1 MGKVYTVLLNGNIIC
16 NNVFSAETFY
26 ERLKG
31 LMFSPS
37 DSKRFLL
44 IGNCNSVHTCF
55 MKYNIDVVC
64 LDNNFQ
70 IIKIFKSVKP
80 FRFVLPQKKVCHI
93 FEIPSDC
100 KFNIDIG
107 DILKFIQK

>member
-1 MGKVYTVLLNGNIIC
+1 MGKVYTVLFNGDVIC

-31 LMFSPS
+31 LMFYPPEN
-37 DSKRFLL
+37 KRFLL
-44 IGNCNSVHTCF
+44 IRNCNSVHTCF
-55 MKYNIDVVC
+55 MKYNIDIVG
-64 LDNNFQ
+64 LDSNFQ

-80 FRFVLPQKKVCHI
+80 FRFVLPQKDVCHI
-93 FEIPSDC
+93 FEIPSNC

-107 DILKFIQK
+107 NILKFIQK